1 MMRSLFLKQRGGHSS
16 SVSSRSSLTRALA
29 GCVTTLFATCSH
41 VSVLFEINE
50 ACAETRY
57 IDVKPQKDGN
67 RGQVAIVNRDGRTE
81 IRLRGFNKPRT
92 LSVNPSGGILV
103 SDTGDRDVTLLAREG
118 DNYTSRYT
126 WKLSPDLLEP
136 VAVLPEPNNALL
148 VVDRGGAVVRID
160 ANSVAQT
167 LSKAPSP
174 PAAFSSAAPLPD
186 GRVLIAKAD
195 GTSPSTSI
203 KIFDSRDASWSDLSV
218 QEMQKEEAVNPSF
231 VATLGSSVFLWR
243 PGTNTIFQGK
253 VDGATFTP
261 SKAFHTQ
268 APFLVAPNNTG
279 GLSYVTFDGA
289 IIHLSSSE
297 QKLGGYQFINQPSAI
312 GLTPDSTQLIFA
324 HEFPQSVSWPEVEDK
339 LFSHGK
345 VEFNWQPVFIFTSIA
360 LIATIAWLVVTLRV
374 SRPEKADEH
383 SNEIPLWSEKTRA
396 RWVRPTARTLGI
408 MATAAGLYLATLAHQ
423 KLLGDQPRAAWLPGY
438 LLGAFLVAIGVEVW
452 RRLFPGS
459 DEPERFAS
467 MIRRPAPRFAW
478 SNALP
483 LGAMVCLAVYVYTM
497 GVSRTYI
504 GTREGAFFA
513 GLILACGIIARETI
527 ENRKALLAFLREEA
541 VFFVP
546 PLLVGVVTFFYKLTE
561 VPYNC
566 HFDYTLNAFFS
577 GQFLKGKFYGGWDW
591 GYVPAPVIGTIPE
604 ILGFLLAGWTPLGYR
619 LGNSIFNLSGIF
631 AVYLLGRVYR
641 NPRVGFWAALILA
654 GNVPFIHFGRLHA
667 NGSSATTA
675 LWALSM
681 FVLALKHK
689 RTSLW
694 LLTGLVG
701 GFSFYQWPVARV
713 GLTAVGCFYL
723 LLLLRH
729 PITQIKQLPHLLSG
743 AIGFGL
749 MLAPFIIMW
758 QVYPERLMPRAEASM
773 TGVTWEGT
781 WLKVAS
787 EHPTVQLFYR
797 SLGWIFNEFDRS
809 SQGTMSPGFNSI
821 EAILFACG
829 LAILFIEGLSLNILL
844 AILMTITFLVCGAWA
859 VGPPW
864 YTRVLPTA
872 PVACILIGR
881 VLEGAH
887 NLLRIGSKK
896 IFWALFAFSACCLLV
911 VSPYTN
917 FRNYVNYESA
927 VGRRYNAH
935 PMVAIARYL
944 HARGPQSRYVWLAG
958 GEPQWQF
965 RNVPAFT
972 VMLPYIHD
980 LVMKEVYVL
989 EDELPVK
996 PGSPTT
1002 FLVQLKRR
1010 DIDIPEIRKAHPE
1023 AVIEEIKDLNG
1034 ESVAIAVSVQ

>member
-1 MMRSLFLKQRGGHSS
+1 MMRNILFNSLRYII
-16 SVSSRSSLTRALA
+16 SRASQLFGFAISLTGYLAALFTIWFDINFF
-29 GCVTTLFATCSH
+29 VH
-41 VSVLFEINE
+41 VNE
-50 ACAETRY
+50 ALAETRH
-57 IDVKPQKDGN
+57 IDIKPHKDGN
-67 RGQVAIVNRDGRTE
+67 RGQIAIVNRNGQTE
-81 IRLRGFNKPRT
+81 IRLRGFSKPRT
-92 LSVNPSGGILV
+92 LSVSAEGAILV
-103 SDTGDRDVTLLAREG
+103 SDSGDREVTLVGRE
-118 DNYTSRYT
+118 DDQYASRYS
-126 WKLSPDLLEP
+126 WKLSPDVLEP
-136 VAVLPEPNNALL
+136 VAVLPEPNNSLL
-148 VVDRGGAVVRID
+148 VVDRGGAVVRLD
-160 ANSVAQT
+160 SNSVSQT

-174 PAAFSSAAPLPD
+174 SATFTSAAPLQD

-203 KIFDSRDASWSDLSV
+203 KIFDSKDTSWTNLSV
-218 QEMQKEEAVNPSF
+218 QEMQNEERVIPTF
-231 VATLGSSVFLWR
+231 VATLGASVYLWR

-253 VDGATFTP
+253 VEGTTFIP

-268 APFLVAPNNTG
+268 APFLVLPNNTG

-289 IIHLSSSE
+289 IIHLSNSE
-297 QKLGGYQFINQPSAI
+297 QKLGGFQFINQPSAV
-312 GLTPDSTQLIFA
+312 GLTPDANHLIFA

-339 LFSHGK
+339 LFSHAR
-345 VEFNWQPVFIFTSIA
+345 VEFNWQPVFIFSGIA
-360 LIATIAWLVVTLRV
+360 LITTLVWLTITLRLSHCKKVNITTSDV
-374 SRPEKADEH
+374 SLWVEK
-383 SNEIPLWSEKTRA
+383 KRA
-396 RWVRPTARTLGI
+396 PWKRYTARILGLI
-408 MATAAGLYLATLAHQ
+408 TTTVGLYLATLSHQ
-423 KLLGDQPRAAWLPGY
+423 KLLNNQPRANWLPGY
-438 LLGAFLVAIGVEVW
+438 LLGAILVAIGVEVW

-467 MIRRPAPRFAW
+467 MIRRPAPRFSW
-478 SNALP
+478 SNAIP
-483 LGAMVCLAVYVYTM
+483 LSAIVCLAVYIYTM

-513 GLILACGIIARETI
+513 GLILACGVIARETI
-527 ENRKALLAFLREEA
+527 ENRKALLAFISEES

-546 PLLVGVVTFFYKLTE
+546 PLLVGVVTFFYRLTE
-561 VPYNC
+561 IPYNC

-577 GQFLKGKFYGGWDW
+577 GQFLKGKFYGWWDW

-604 ILGFLLAGWTPLGYR
+604 ILGFILAGWTPLGYR
-619 LGNSIFNLSGIF
+619 LGNSLFNISGIF

-675 LWALSM
+675 LWALAM

-694 LLTGLVG
+694 LLTGIVC

-758 QVYPERLMPRAEASM
+758 QVYPERLMPRADASM
-773 TGVTWEGT
+773 TGVKWEGT
-781 WLKVAS
+781 WFKVAS

-809 SQGTMSPGFNSI
+809 SQGTISPGFNSV

-829 LAILFIEGLSLNILL
+829 LAIMFIEGLSLNILL
-844 AILMTITFLVCGAWA
+844 AILLTITLLVCGALA

-872 PVACILIGR
+872 PVACIIIGR
-881 VLEGAH
+881 VLEGVH
-887 NLLRIGSKK
+887 NLLRFANKK
-896 IFWALFAFSACCLLV
+896 NFWAIFAFSACCLIV

-927 VGRRYNAH
+927 VGQTYRAH

-944 HARGPQSRYVWLAG
+944 YARGPQSRYVWLAA

-965 RNVPAFT
+965 RNVPSFT
-972 VMLPYIHD
+972 VMLPYIHG
-980 LVMKEVYVL
+980 LVMKEVYAIN
-989 EDELPVK
+989 DELPVK

-1010 DIDIPEIRKAHPE
+1010 DLDIPDIRKVHPDAIVE
-1023 AVIEEIKDLNG
+1023 DIKDING
-1034 ESVAIAVSVQ
+1034 ELVAIAVRVR